1 PPRAPRR
8 GHDPRVRRRGGLR
21 DPPDPPAARRRR
33 RRAPLACPRRT
44 RSASRSSRGRRRGN
58 APRPRGTPPGSA
70 APGAR
75 GTCVRARA
83 RARARADQ
91 RPSALTQ
98 QATRPMVRPMRAIQ
112 VLLAATAL
120 VLIGAVEAAAS
131 ARQLAAQ
138 AGRGRPTL
146 SGEGAALTLA
156 GLALSVAVYLVLG
169 RAVGRSGGP
178 ERAAVAEGVASGILA
193 GAVGGSLRALA
204 VSDYLGEQVGRLGL
218 PAR

>member
-1 PPRAPRR
+1 
-8 GHDPRVRRRGGLR
+8 
-21 DPPDPPAARRRR
+21 
-33 RRAPLACPRRT
+33 
-44 RSASRSSRGRRRGN
+44 
-58 APRPRGTPPGSA
+58 
-70 APGAR
+70 
-75 GTCVRARA
+75 
-83 RARARADQ
+83 
-91 RPSALTQ
+91 
-98 QATRPMVRPMRAIQ
+98 MVRPMRAIQ

-169 RAVGRSGGP
+169 RAVGRSSGH
-178 ERAAVAEGVASGILA
+178 ERTAVAEGVASGILA

-204 VSDYLGEQVGRLGL
+204 VSDYLGEQVARFGL
-218 PAR
+218 PAELTFASLAVFVAGAIVASAIGGGALTWLGFRLSSRSPRPPP